1 MADPA
6 ESRPPGAWEPEQGED
21 ELRVSSL
28 ELFFDLVFVFTL
40 TQLTTALYTH
50 LSALGALRVVLVF
63 AVLWWIYGGYAW
75 LTNSVPPTSHARRL
89 LLIAGMGAFLVSA
102 LAIPEA
108 FGSAGVAFGLAY
120 LAVVVVHGGL
130 YTLAMPFSGV
140 VRFSGPN
147 VVAALLLVTA
157 GLVGRGG
164 GPGAGALRYGL
175 WIAAVVIEFA
185 TPYVLALDA
194 PLRIQVGH
202 FVERHGLLLLIAFG
216 ESVVAIGIGI
226 QTSGTSGS
234 QALTLELVGAALLG
248 LALAAAL
255 WWSYFGG
262 DEEAAERALRAAP
275 AELQP
280 RLALS
285 AYFFAFIPM
294 LLGIVTLAVGVK
306 SSIGHLTRPLQ
317 GGPAV
322 TLGAGVAL
330 YLLGDVLFRRALRS
344 GPIAARAAAALLAL
358 ASIPLGRL
366 AAVAQLLALVALLAA
381 MLTAEEALPRRD
393 RRDGRDRLSGG

>member
-1 MADPA
+1 MTGD
-6 ESRPPGAWEPEQGED
+6 ERRWQPGAGSAPELDQNQEQDQAPEQG

-50 LSALGALRVVLVF
+50 LSAVGALRVVLVF

-89 LLIAGMGAFLVSA
+89 LLIAGMAAFLVIA

-108 FGSAGVAFGLAY
+108 FGGAGVAFGIAY
-120 LAVVVVHGGL
+120 LAVVVVHGAL
-130 YTLAMPFSGV
+130 YTLAMPLRGV

-147 VVAALLLVTA
+147 VVASLLLVVARLIHSDGTA
-157 GLVGRGG
+157 GS
-164 GPGAGALRYGL
+164 ALRYGL
-175 WIAAVVIEFA
+175 WIAAVLIEFV

-226 QTSGTSGS
+226 QTGAG
-234 QALTLELVGAALLG
+234 QALNLELVGAALLG

-262 DEEAAERALRAAP
+262 DEERAERALRAAP

-294 LLGIVTLAVGVK
+294 LLGIVTIAVGVK
-306 SSIGHLTRPLQ
+306 SSIGHLTRPLHA
-317 GGPAV
+317 GPAV
-322 TLGAGVAL
+322 ALGTGVAL
-330 YLLGDVLFRRALRS
+330 YLIGDLLFRRALRS
-344 GPIAARAAAALLAL
+344 GPVAARAAAALLAL
-358 ASIPLGRL
+358 ASIPLGL
-366 AAVAQLLALVALLAA
+366 VSALAQLLALVALLAA
-381 MLTAEEALPRRD
+381 TLLAEEAFPR
-393 RRDGRDRLSGG
+393 LNGG

>member
-1 MADPA
+1 MADPV
-6 ESRPPGAWEPEQGED
+6 ESRSPEAWEPGQG

-50 LSALGALRVVLVF
+50 LSAVGALRVVLIF

-75 LTNSVPPTSHARRL
+75 LTNSVPPDRAARRL
-89 LLIAGMGAFLVSA
+89 LLMAGMAAFLVVA
-102 LAIPEA
+102 LAIPGA

-120 LAVVVVHGGL
+120 LAVVLVHGAL
-130 YTLAMPFSGV
+130 YTVAMPVRGV
-140 VRFSGPN
+140 VRFAGPN
-147 VVAALLLVTA
+147 MGAALLLVAA
-157 GLVGRGG
+157 GLTGSGSGSGG
-164 GPGAGALRYGL
+164 GAGAALRYGL
-175 WIAAVVIEFA
+175 WVAAVVIMFA

-194 PLRIQVGH
+194 PLRIRAGH

-226 QTSGTSGS
+226 QTGSGETFNPG
-234 QALTLELVGAALLG
+234 LVGAALLG

-262 DEEAAERALRAAP
+262 DEERAERALRAAP

-294 LLGIVTLAVGVK
+294 LLGIVTIAVGVK
-306 SSIGHLTRPLQ
+306 TSIGHLTEPLDPA
-317 GGPAV
+317 PAV
-322 TLGAGVAL
+322 ALGAGVAL
-330 YLLGDVLFRRALRS
+330 YLAGDVLFRRALHS
-344 GPIAARAAAALLAL
+344 GTVAARSAVALLAL
-358 ASIPLGRL
+358 ATVPLGL
-366 AAVAQLLALVALLAA
+366 VTAVAQLLALVALLVA
-381 MLTAEEALPRRD
+381 MLLAEAAFPQLN
-393 RRDGRDRLSGG
+393 GG